1 MTTDTLHSSISKMDH
16 LDKKH
21 NPYLYSPLTIH
32 IYTHACR
39 ETHGNFLL
47 AKEVLY
53 NELEER
59 EVLYEVAEESL
70 KSTSK

>member
-21 NPYLYSPLTIH
+21 NPNLYSPLTSYIQ
-32 IYTHACR
+32 THTCK
-39 ETHGNFLL
+39 ETHGNVLS

-53 NELEER
+53 SELGER
-59 EVLYEVAEESL
+59 EGF
-70 KSTSK
+70 T